1 MTTEE
6 ILEEIRAK
14 AAALEMSLA
23 EDKTEDD
30 KEDDKEEDEGSEK
43 ETEDK
48 VDSDKKTD
56 KIVSAEDDE
65 DEDDEDEDDEE
76 EDEDDEEEDEDDEK
90 NESFSV
96 EQIFAG
102 EELSEDFKNKV
113 SALIEAVIA
122 DRVSKHKA
130 KLDEKFELAKVELV
144 QSTLT
149 ESEELKEGL
158 VDKIDGY
165 LDYVVEQWME
175 NNELALERGIRGELF
190 ESFMT
195 GMKNLFEEHH
205 VNVSDEQLDVI
216 EEMKSELSAL
226 SSRLDEM
233 TEQNVELMQVI
244 KEVERQSQIAEAAEG
259 LSDLDVEKFKILAE
273 ELVFEDGESFARKLD
288 VVRENFFSKTES
300 KKLNEGVLDTNTQI
314 ITEEVDVKTN
324 SVMDTYARIL
334 SRNN

>member
-23 EDKTEDD
+23 EDKT
-30 KEDDKEEDEGSEK
+30 EDDKEEDEGSEK

-65 DEDDEDEDDEE
+65 DEDDE
-76 EDEDDEEEDEDDEK
+76 EEEDEDDEK

>member
-65 DEDDEDEDDEE
+65 D
-76 EDEDDEEEDEDDEK
+76 EDEDDEK

>member
-65 DEDDEDEDDEE
+65 DEEEEEDDEK
-76 EDEDDEEEDEDDEK
+76 K

-96 EQIFAG
+96 DQIFDG
-102 EELSEDFKNKV
+102 EELSEEFKNKV
-113 SALIEAVIA
+113 STLIEAVIA
-122 DRVSKHKA
+122 SRVA
-130 KLDEKFELAKVELV
+130 KERKQLEEEFELAKTELV

-149 ESEELKEGL
+149 ESDELKEGL
-158 VDKIDGY
+158 VAKIDGY

-190 ESFMT
+190 ESFMN

-216 EEMKSELSAL
+216 EEMRSELEEL
-226 SSRLDEM
+226 TNRIDEV
-233 TEQNVELMQVI
+233 TEQNVELKQVI
-244 KEVERQSQIAEAAEG
+244 KEVERQSQIAEAVEG
-259 LSDLDVEKFKILAE
+259 LSDLDAEKFKTLAE
-273 ELVFEDGESFARKLD
+273 ELVFDDGETFARKLE
-288 VVRENFFSKTES
+288 VVRENFFVKTET
-300 KKLNEGVLDTNTQI
+300 KKLNEGVLDTEAEI
-314 ITEEVDVKTN
+314 ITEEVKPAT
-324 SVMDTYARIL
+324 VMDTYARIL

>member
-23 EDKTEDD
+23 EDKT
-30 KEDDKEEDEGSEK
+30 EDDKEEDEGSEK

-65 DEDDEDEDDEE
+65 DED
-76 EDEDDEEEDEDDEK
+76 DEDDEEEDEDDEK

-190 ESFMT
+190 ESFMN

-216 EEMKSELSAL
+216 QEMRSEMEELTN
-226 SSRLDEM
+226 RLDEM
-233 TEQNVELMQVI
+233 TEQNVELKQVF
-244 KEVERQSQIAEAAEG
+244 KEVERQSQIAEAVEG
-259 LSDLDVEKFKILAE
+259 LSDLDAEKFKTLAE
-273 ELVFEDGESFARKLD
+273 ELVFDDGETFARKLE
-288 VVRENFFSKTES
+288 VVRENFFQKTET
-300 KKLNEGVLDTNTQI
+300 KKLNEGILDTEAEI
-314 ITEEVDVKTN
+314 ITEETVKPDT
-324 SVMDTYARIL
+324 VMDTYARIL
-334 SRNN
+334 ARNN

>member
-30 KEDDKEEDEGSEK
+30 KEEDKEEDEGSEK

-65 DEDDEDEDDEE
+65 D
-76 EDEDDEEEDEDDEK
+76 EDEDDEK

>member
-23 EDKTEDD
+23 ESKDEETDAEDSDDSEDD
-30 KEDDKEEDEGSEK
+30 ADNDEKDVKNKE
-43 ETEDK
+43 
-48 VDSDKKTD
+48 D
-56 KIVSAEDDE
+56 KIVDAEDDDNSDDDEEDE
-65 DEDDEDEDDEE
+65 DEDDEK
-76 EDEDDEEEDEDDEK
+76 K

-96 EQIFAG
+96 DQIFAG
-102 EELSEDFKNKV
+102 EELSEEFKSKV
-113 SALIEAVIA
+113 STLIEAVVA
-122 DRVSKHKA
+122 SRVA
-130 KLDEKFELAKVELV
+130 KERKQLEEEFELATTELV
-144 QSTLT
+144 QKTLT

-158 VDKIDGY
+158 VEKIDGY

-216 EEMKSELSAL
+216 QEMRSEMEELTN
-226 SSRLDEM
+226 RLDEV
-233 TEQNVELMQVI
+233 TEQNVELKQVF
-244 KEVERQSQIAEAAEG
+244 KEVERQSQIAEAVEG
-259 LSDLDVEKFKILAE
+259 LSDLDAEKFKTLAE
-273 ELVFEDGESFARKLD
+273 ELVFDDGETFARKLE
-288 VVRENFFSKTES
+288 VVRENFFQKTET
-300 KKLNEGVLDTNTQI
+300 KKLNEGILDTEAEI
-314 ITEEVDVKTN
+314 ITEETVKPAT
-324 SVMDTYARIL
+324 VMDTYARIL

>member
-23 EDKTEDD
+23 EDKT
-30 KEDDKEEDEGSEK
+30 EDDKEEDEGSEK

-56 KIVSAEDDE
+56 KIVSAEDD
-65 DEDDEDEDDEE
+65 

-259 LSDLDVEKFKILAE
+259 LSDLDAEKFKILAE

>member
-23 EDKTEDD
+23 EDKT
-30 KEDDKEEDEGSEK
+30 EDDKEEDEGSEK

-56 KIVSAEDDE
+56 KIVSAEDD
-65 DEDDEDEDDEE
+65 

-244 KEVERQSQIAEAAEG
+244 KEVERQSQIAEAVEG
-259 LSDLDVEKFKILAE
+259 LSDLDAEKFKILAE

-300 KKLNEGVLDTNTQI
+300 KKLNECVLDTNTQI

>member
-1 MTTEE
+1 
-6 ILEEIRAK
+6 
-14 AAALEMSLA
+14 MSLA
-23 EDKTEDD
+23 EDKT
-30 KEDDKEEDEGSEK
+30 EDDKEEDEGSEK

-65 DEDDEDEDDEE
+65 DEDE
-76 EDEDDEEEDEDDEK
+76 EEEDEDDEK

>member
-56 KIVSAEDDE
+56 KIVSAEDD
-65 DEDDEDEDDEE
+65 

>member
-23 EDKTEDD
+23 EDKT
-30 KEDDKEEDEGSEK
+30 EDDKEEDEGSEK

-56 KIVSAEDDE
+56 KIVSAED
-65 DEDDEDEDDEE
+65 
-76 EDEDDEEEDEDDEK
+76 DEDDEEEDEDDEK

>member
-1 MTTEE
+1 M
-6 ILEEIRAK
+6 
-14 AAALEMSLA
+14 
-23 EDKTEDD
+23 
-30 KEDDKEEDEGSEK
+30 
-43 ETEDK
+43 
-48 VDSDKKTD
+48 
-56 KIVSAEDDE
+56 
-65 DEDDEDEDDEE
+65 
-76 EDEDDEEEDEDDEK
+76 
-90 NESFSV
+90 
-96 EQIFAG
+96 
-102 EELSEDFKNKV
+102 
-113 SALIEAVIA
+113 
-122 DRVSKHKA
+122 
-130 KLDEKFELAKVELV
+130 V